1 MSLDIEF
8 PCDRRAPA
16 RARDAVR
23 ELGGQL
29 DPQLAADVELLVSEL
44 VSNSVKYAGDGAVR
58 LSALSDRPHHV
69 WVEVADEGDGFLA
82 APRERPPTE
91 AGGWGLQLV
100 DSMAD
105 RWGVRRAST
114 RVWFEI
120 DR

>member
-1 MSLDIEF
+1 MTLDIAF

-23 ELGGQL
+23 GVGGQL
-29 DPQLAADVELLVSEL
+29 DPQLAADAELLVSEL
-44 VSNSVKYAGDGAVR
+44 VTNSVKYAREGDVH
-58 LSALSDRPHHV
+58 LSACSERPRHV
-69 WVEVADEGDGFLA
+69 WVQVTDEGDGFVA
-82 APRERPPTE
+82 VGRDRDATDV
-91 AGGWGLQLV
+91 GGWGLHLV

-105 RWGVRRAST
+105 RWGVRRCLT